1 MATDTNE
8 AVIRAVTCAIQAR
21 PGLSIDDLI
30 LSCRPHTWNQVFLTL
45 DALIRV
51 GVVRLR
57 PHGGFYA
64 ISSSLQPITG
74 RNRDRAKKPSVK
86 RDSNPYRQISRYAS
100 SPRSLPKVGK
110 SAMM

>member
-8 AVIRAVTCAIQAR
+8 EVIRAVTCAIQAR
-21 PGLSIDDLI
+21 PGLSMDDLI

-51 GVVRLR
+51 GVVSLG

-64 ISSSLQPITG
+64 ISPSLQPTAE
-74 RNRDRAKKPSVK
+74 RHQDRAKKPSG
-86 RDSNPYRQISRYAS
+86 RSDRNPYRQISRKHVNATAS
-100 SPRSLPKVGK
+100 TSGR
-110 SAMM
+110 